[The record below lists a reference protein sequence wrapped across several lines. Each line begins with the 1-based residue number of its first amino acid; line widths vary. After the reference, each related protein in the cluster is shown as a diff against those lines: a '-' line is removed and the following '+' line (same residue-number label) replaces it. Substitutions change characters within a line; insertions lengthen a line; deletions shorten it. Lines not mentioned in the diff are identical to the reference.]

1 MEYALV
7 EYPYPW
13 LTAMFLSMP
22 RFLAMFS
29 VLPMFSR
36 QALPGILRIG
46 VAFSMAIMIVPSLS
60 TEALSVVRGGSTIMI
75 LLLKEAGIGFL
86 IGFIIALPLWAM
98 DIMGAYVDNQR
109 GASIA
114 ATINPLTGHDTSPL
128 GEIFSLAA
136 MTLLLVSGGMFLI
149 LDIVYES
156 YRIWPVLEML
166 PKFSPEMPIE
176 LLYLMDKLMRMA
188 VLFSAPVIFVMF
200 LAEIGLG
207 LVSRFVPQLQ
217 VFFLAMPI
225 KSALAMFMFSVYTAV
240 LLGYLAKEIEALRH
254 TVLPSIRTMFL

>member
-1 MEYALV
+1 MEAALV
-7 EYPYPW
+7 EYPFPW
-13 LTAMFLSMP
+13 LTAIFFSMP
-22 RFLAMFS
+22 RLLAMFS
-29 VLPMFSR
+29 VLPMFNR
-36 QALPGILRIG
+36 QALPGLLRIG
-46 VAFSMAIMIVPSLS
+46 VAFAMGVFMVPSLS
-60 TEALSVVRGGSTIMI
+60 IDALSTVRNSGTVMI
-75 LLLKEAGIGFL
+75 ILMKEAGIGFL

-128 GEIFSLAA
+128 GELFSMAS
-136 MTLLLVSGGMFLI
+136 MTLLLISGGMFLI

-156 YRIWPVLEML
+156 YRLWPVLEMM
-166 PKFSPEMPIE
+166 PRFSSEMPAE
-176 LLYLMDKLMRMA
+176 LLHLMDRLMRMA

-200 LAEIGLG
+200 LAEVGLG

-225 KSALAMFMFSVYTAV
+225 KSALAIFMFSVYTAI
-240 LLGYLAKEIEALRH
+240 LFGYFGKELAGLKS
-254 TVLPSIRTMFL
+254 TVLPSIKAMFR

>member
-7 EYPYPW
+7 EFPFPW
-13 LTAMFLSMP
+13 LTAVFFSMP

-29 VLPMFSR
+29 VLPMFNR

-46 VAFSMAIMIVPSLS
+46 VAFSMSLFVIPSLS
-60 TEALSVVRGGSTIMI
+60 IDALDVVRSGGTVML

-149 LDIVYES
+149 LEIVYES

-166 PKFSPEMPIE
+166 PKFSPEMPVE
-176 LLYLMDKLMRMA
+176 LLYLMDRLMRMA

-217 VFFLAMPI
+217 VFFMAMPI

-240 LLGYLAKEIEALRH
+240 LLGYLSKEFENLRDA
-254 TVLPSIRTMFL
+254 VLKSIGSMFL